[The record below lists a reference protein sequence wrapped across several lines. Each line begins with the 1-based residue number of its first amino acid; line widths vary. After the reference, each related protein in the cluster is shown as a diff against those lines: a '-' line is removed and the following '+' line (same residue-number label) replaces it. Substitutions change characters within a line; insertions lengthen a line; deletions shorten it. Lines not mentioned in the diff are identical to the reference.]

1 MKLITTTNITELVSK
16 ARNSSEKKKFSQSF
30 ELICT
35 LKDIDA
41 KKQDL
46 NVNEVVFLPNPPSKL
61 AKVCVFATADLALR
75 AERAK
80 ADKVIGA
87 DEIDRLATNKRAS
100 KKITR
105 TYDFFL
111 SETALMA
118 KIGKSLGQ
126 TLGPKGKMPA
136 PVPPNAPIDSMIAR
150 YKTATRVRGRQQLSF
165 GAKIGEE
172 SMPDAKIAENG
183 LAVVSALEKKLPRG
197 QGNIRSVLV
206 KLTMSKP
213 SKMLVTE
220 AK

>member
-1 MKLITTTNITELVSK
+1 MITTANITELVSK
-16 ARNSSEKKKFSQSF
+16 ARNSSEKKNFSQSF

-46 NVNEVVFLPNPPSKL
+46 NVNEVVFLPNALGKQP
-61 AKVCVFATADLALR
+61 KVCVFATADLALR

-87 DEIDRLATNKRAS
+87 DEIDRLATNKREA
-100 KKITR
+100 KKIVR

-118 KIGKSLGQ
+118 KIGRSLGQ

-150 YKTATRVRGRQQLSF
+150 YRTATRIRGRQQLSF

-172 SMPDAKIAENG
+172 SMPDTKIAENA
-183 LAVVSALEKKLPRG
+183 LAVVGTLEKKLPRG

>member
-1 MKLITTTNITELVSK
+1 MVTTTNITELISE

-35 LKDIDA
+35 LKDIDV

-46 NVNEVVFLPNPPSKL
+46 NVNEVVFLPNPPSKQ

-75 AERAK
+75 AERAN

-87 DEIDRLATNKRAS
+87 DEIDRLAANKREA
-100 KKITR
+100 KKIAR

-136 PVPPNAPIDSMIAR
+136 PVPSNAPIDGMVAR
-150 YKTATRVRGRQQLSF
+150 YRTATRIRGRQQLSF
-165 GAKIGEE
+165 GAKIGDEG
-172 SMPDAKIAENG
+172 MPDAKIAENA
-183 LAVVSALEKKLPRG
+183 LAVVGALEKKLPRG
-197 QGNIRSVLV
+197 QGNMRSILV

-213 SKMLVTE
+213 IKMLVTE